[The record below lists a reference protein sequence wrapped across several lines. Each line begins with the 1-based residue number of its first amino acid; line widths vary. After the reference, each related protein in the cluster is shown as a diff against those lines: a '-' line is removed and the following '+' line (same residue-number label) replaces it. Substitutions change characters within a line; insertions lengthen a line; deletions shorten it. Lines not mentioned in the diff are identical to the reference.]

1 MLRRQR
7 GGITWEAMLQE
18 GGVCG
23 PGAGL
28 ALPLIACCVILV
40 NLVPSWGHGLIS
52 EASGRFTFSVHEVAP
67 SQTSPVMTRGLC
79 PWVGRSILGEDSQAH
94 EKERSSRGSWPERG
108 LILPD
113 PSQRRALFSLIRL
126 SQRRE
131 RRKRKELLGLPWV
144 SPNQAFSQS
153 ILSSF

>member
-52 EASGRFTFSVHEVAP
+52 EASGRFIFRVHEVPP

-94 EKERSSRGSWPERG
+94 ENERSSRGSWPERG
-108 LILPD
+108 LILPE
-113 PSQRRALFSLIRL
+113 PSQRRALFSLH
-126 SQRRE
+126 QTQPE
-131 RRKRKELLGLPWV
+131 KGEEKEEGTSGTTLG
-144 SPNQAFSQS
+144 
-153 ILSSF
+153 

>member
-1 MLRRQR
+1 M
-7 GGITWEAMLQE
+7 GITWEAMLQE

-28 ALPLIACCVILV
+28 ALPLIACCRSFV

-52 EASGRFTFSVHEVAP
+52 EASGRFTFRVHEVAL
-67 SQTSPVMTRGLC
+67 SQTSPVMTRGSC

-94 EKERSSRGSWPERG
+94 ENERSSRGSCQRG
-108 LILPD
+108 LILPE
-113 PSQRRALFSLIRL
+113 PSQRQALFLSIRL

-144 SPNQAFSQS
+144 SPSQAFSQN